1 MAFFHLVVVAQML
14 LLLAKNKNETA
25 IKRLKASGRRQL
37 LNPHTRRTINLFH
50 VATVYQGKHVGK
62 AGGGKEGE
70 VENTDSN

>member
-1 MAFFHLVVVAQML
+1 MFCQHFHLVVVQKKML

-62 AGGGKEGE
+62 AEEGEKGKEE
-70 VENTDSN
+70 